1 VTSWKSSPA
10 AARSC
15 RIPQRNSFNF
25 RFRFAF
31 DRPYPTVRQWNFIA
45 MFSRRMSL
53 RSTANFCRRVGISFR
68 AGVDILRVIDS
79 ESRHGDNRQR
89 SVMSAV
95 HADLR
100 KGNQLHAAMKEQAA
114 FFPPLLIAMTNAGE
128 VTGSLDRTLIA
139 LADYYDERVKL
150 YKEFLSRIIW
160 PMIQLI
166 AAINILALLLL
177 VLGMLKPAGGGEI
190 ADVTGL
196 GLGIGMPGVLRL
208 YAYVIFFGLMIA
220 AMIIGFQKNV
230 AGVQNLVPVL
240 YKFPVAGTALQTIT
254 LSRFCWTLALSL
266 EAGVD
271 PIRSIHLGLDATD
284 SDYYRSAKDDIEK
297 SIRGG
302 SDMGEALLATGVFPD
317 EFITEIEVAE
327 MSGTDAEAMHHLA
340 AQYDIRAKSAMRTL
354 ASFASGLVWA
364 LVVIGMVVLIMRM
377 LMTVGG
383 MYSNAINDASN
394 I

>member
-1 VTSWKSSPA
+1 
-10 AARSC
+10 
-15 RIPQRNSFNF
+15 
-25 RFRFAF
+25 
-31 DRPYPTVRQWNFIA
+31 

>member
-1 VTSWKSSPA
+1 
-10 AARSC
+10 
-15 RIPQRNSFNF
+15 
-25 RFRFAF
+25 
-31 DRPYPTVRQWNFIA
+31 
-45 MFSRRMSL
+45 M
-53 RSTANFCRRVGISFR
+53 
-68 AGVDILRVIDS
+68 
-79 ESRHGDNRQR
+79 
-89 SVMSAV
+89 MSAV

-150 YKEFLSRIIW
+150 YKEFLSRITW
-160 PMIQLI
+160 PMIQLF
-166 AAINILALLLL
+166 AAVNILALLLM
-177 VLGMLKPAGGGEI
+177 VIGTLGI
-190 ADVTGL
+190 ADITGL
-196 GLGIGMPGVLRL
+196 GLGTGLPGVLKL
-208 YAYVIFFGLMIA
+208 YAYVIAFGLMIV

-284 SDYYRSAKDDIEK
+284 SEYYRSAKDDIEK

-364 LVVIGMVVLIMRM
+364 LVVIGMVVLILRM

>member
-1 VTSWKSSPA
+1 
-10 AARSC
+10 
-15 RIPQRNSFNF
+15 
-25 RFRFAF
+25 
-31 DRPYPTVRQWNFIA
+31 

-68 AGVDILRVIDS
+68 AGVDILRVLDS
-79 ESRHGDNRQR
+79 ESRHGNNRQR

-100 KGNQLHAAMKEQAA
+100 KGNQLHAAMKQQAT

-150 YKEFLSRIIW
+150 YKEFLSRIMW
-160 PMIQLI
+160 PMIQLF
-166 AAINILALLLL
+166 AAVNILALLLM
-177 VLGMLKPAGGGEI
+177 VLGMLKPAGGGEM

-208 YAYVIFFGLMIA
+208 YAYVIFFGLMISA
-220 AMIIGFQKNV
+220 VIIGFQKNV

-240 YKFPVAGTALQTIT
+240 YKVPVAGNALQTIT

-271 PIRSIHLGLDATD
+271 PIRSLHLGLDATD
-284 SDYYRSAKDDIEK
+284 SDYYRSAKDEIEK

-354 ASFASGLVWA
+354 ASVASGLVWA
-364 LVVIGMVVLIMRM
+364 LVVIGMVVLILRM

-383 MYSNAINDASN
+383 MYTNAINDASK